1 MYNIADNFNLTFFK
15 ADKYH
20 YKSQH
25 IFDTSNSPRPH
36 FCIGLIIEGNANI
49 TDCASGEEIFCEK
62 GDIIFVPINSTY
74 ISTWYGNPD
83 ISYISLHFTF
93 NFPSAFSRQHNFKL
107 QKIKLNNFDHTKDIF
122 QYILNNY
129 NGQNLNQ
136 LDVLSKFYEVLSY
149 IYPQLKTVKTKSIN
163 ENLTVAIEYIE
174 NNYTDNITVDDL
186 ARLSNMSTSRF
197 FPCFKQSTGETP
209 VDYINRF
216 RISKSII
223 FMYDKNLS
231 IEEISEKVGFK
242 SSIYFRRV
250 FKKITGKTPR
260 EYKKT
265 SMEI

>member
-1 MYNIADNFNLTFFK
+1 
-15 ADKYH
+15 
-20 YKSQH
+20 
-25 IFDTSNSPRPH
+25 
-36 FCIGLIIEGNANI
+36 
-49 TDCASGEEIFCEK
+49 
-62 GDIIFVPINSTY
+62 
-74 ISTWYGNPD
+74 
-83 ISYISLHFTF
+83 
-93 NFPSAFSRQHNFKL
+93 
-107 QKIKLNNFDHTKDIF
+107 
-122 QYILNNY
+122 
-129 NGQNLNQ
+129 
-136 LDVLSKFYEVLSY
+136 
-149 IYPQLKTVKTKSIN
+149 
-163 ENLTVAIEYIE
+163 
-174 NNYTDNITVDDL
+174 
-186 ARLSNMSTSRF
+186 MSTSRF